1 MATPARQMRQL
12 YKSLGLEQTKKSLV
26 DKAKR
31 QAYNRESFLNIAS
44 QMFQYDGL
52 PDTMPAHALERLL
65 QTCGGITVWLVP
77 STHRPNGFGPE
88 FVWDCADSSNPCG
101 PALYAFPLEF
111 ASGPDPYGFPYKVTV
126 TSAGFTPTISECL
139 TVRQDCIVMR
149 NDNNMIGL
157 YELCDYYASMLTE
170 AEISLFSTLV
180 TLRDHLT
187 FVCKTQSQR
196 DAVEAYLAALQAGDF
211 AAVFAADLGTP
222 MTVVPNTGRDN
233 AVELAV
239 NGIQAVRYMF
249 YNAIGINPMATTK
262 REYTSAQEIVEN
274 KSIILP
280 QIDDMLYWREKGVA
294 QINSKYGTNIT
305 VRKASAWELVQK
317 DNELAVQ
324 MAEAEVD
331 AVEQSNRL
339 DEKESDENAAAESA
353 IASDSDT

>member
-1 MATPARQMRQL
+1 MSSVARQMRQL
-12 YKSLGLEQTKKSLV
+12 YKSLGVEQTKKSLI
-26 DKAKR
+26 DKAQR
-31 QAYNRESFLNIAS
+31 HAYNRDAFLNIAS

-52 PDTMPAHALERLL
+52 PDTLPQHAFERLL
-65 QTCGGITVWLVP
+65 QYCGAVVVWLVP
-77 STHRPNGFGPE
+77 DTYRPNGFGPE
-88 FVWDCADSSNPCG
+88 FVWDCADSSSPCG
-101 PALYAFPLEF
+101 PSLYAFPLNF

-126 TSAGFTPTISECL
+126 TSPGFTPTISECL
-139 TVRQDCIVMR
+139 TVRQDCIVVR
-149 NDNNMIGL
+149 NDNHMIGL
-157 YELCDYYASMLTE
+157 YDLCDHYAAMLTE
-170 AEISLFSTLV
+170 AEISLVSTLV

-187 FVCKTQSQR
+187 FVCKTQSQKE
-196 DAVEAYLAALQAGDF
+196 AVEAYLAALQAGDF
-211 AAVFAADLGTP
+211 AAVFASDLGTP
-222 MTVVPNTGRDN
+222 MTVVPDSGHTN

-239 NGIQAVRYMF
+239 NGIQAIRYMF

-280 QIDDMLYWREKGVA
+280 QVDDMLYWREKGVA

-324 MAEAEVD
+324 LAEAEVE

-339 DEKESDENAAAESA
+339 DEKEGDANAATESA
-353 IASDSDT
+353 VVSDGDT